1 MTEFLQSLKSI
12 WSINKD
18 RLNDIATEE
27 AVKMSIIAPVLNA
40 IGYNVFDITKVV
52 PEFTADIEGKK
63 GEKIDFALKKD
74 GKTVILVECK
84 SLSSNLSNEHISQV
98 RRYFGN
104 RKIVNDAKFCILT
117 NGRVWKFYSDIERE
131 NALDDE
137 PFFEFNLDS
146 ISEYQA
152 DMILRF
158 NYDNFD
164 AVQISNF
171 AKQSKYNTIIKKT
184 LATNYAN
191 PSLEF
196 MKFLN
201 FYNGRF
207 TDAVS
212 DQMSKIVKCAF
223 EDFVGDIVKV
233 AMTSIST
240 PKEAL
245 VTSDQKY
252 ELTSIELD
260 AFNIVKA
267 ICCEFID
274 VSRISHR
281 KFTDS
286 FSIMLDNNQRRQIVK
301 LFLSQEPMVHIYC
314 DSSTPQPIKLKSV
327 TNLYQY
333 KNQLLQAVA
342 KWNV

>member
-1 MTEFLQSLKSI
+1 
-12 WSINKD
+12 
-18 RLNDIATEE
+18 
-27 AVKMSIIAPVLNA
+27 MSIIAPVLNA

-84 SLSSNLSNEHISQV
+84 SLNQNLSNENISQV

-104 RKIVNDAKFCILT
+104 RKVVNDAKFCILT
-117 NGRVWKFYSDIERE
+117 NGKVWKFYSDIERE

-146 ISEYQA
+146 ISEYSA
-152 DMILRF
+152 EMMLRF
-158 NYDNFD
+158 HYDNFD
-164 AVQISNF
+164 AAQISNF
-171 AKQSKYNTIIKKT
+171 AKQSKYNAIIKKT
-184 LATNYAN
+184 LANNYAN

-212 DQMSKIVKCAF
+212 DQMSKIVKYAF

-240 PKEAL
+240 PKETI
-245 VTSDQKY
+245 VSQDQKA
-252 ELTSIELD
+252 ELTQPELE
-260 AFNIVKA
+260 AFGIIKA
-267 ICCEFID
+267 ICCD
-274 VSRISHR
+274 VVDVARISYR

-301 LFLSQEPMVHIYC
+301 LFLSEEPVVHIY
-314 DSSTPQPIKLKSV
+314 SENQAPQPIKLKAITS
-327 TNLYQY
+327 LYTY
-333 KNQLLQAVA
+333 KNEVLQAA
-342 KWNV
+342 SKWKL